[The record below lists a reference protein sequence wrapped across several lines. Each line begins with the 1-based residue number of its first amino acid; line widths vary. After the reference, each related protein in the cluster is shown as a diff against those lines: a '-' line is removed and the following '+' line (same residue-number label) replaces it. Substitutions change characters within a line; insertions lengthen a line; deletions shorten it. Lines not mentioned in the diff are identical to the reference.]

1 MAFLSPNKQK
11 IRWTMKKERMMT
23 NRWIWLLGCLYFS
36 MRIASGTV
44 PDEST
49 DLNVYL
55 DESSVVLITGAAGFL
70 GSELALALWK
80 TYRVAKIIAIDSMDR
95 GFGEHENH
103 RSESDLALFEFKRQ
117 RMFRLM
123 QSIPNLYFY
132 RVDFRPS
139 IPEYF
144 DSSEVPVLHAIF
156 QEHGY
161 HNITHVVHLADQ
173 TTTTTTHPQ
182 VIPRTRG
189 QEKAGMMES
198 LLEQFVLIQKTTTDA
213 NNKQPPLPRFV
224 YASSGDVYSSTAPPP
239 FSEDRPLTTPH
250 SVRGTSKLI
259 DEMLALAYYEKY
271 HIPSIALRVFE
282 VYGPW
287 GLPGS
292 RLFEAA
298 EAVVTA
304 TSNGE
309 EEDRSIHDETN
320 PQVAEEDEY
329 EDDFIFIDDAVDA
342 IMAAMQLG
350 TTQAISINVGSGK
363 SNSYTQVSNILRK
376 LAHLSPLPEQDP
388 RQEQRRIRYANLER
402 AQTFL
407 GFTPRVDLETGL
419 EILLAWHFDRAF
431 PYATSNH
438 VPVRAQCSKYDT
450 DCLRGTPVFPC
461 ASECATSDF
470 CKESLWDDV
479 LTLTR
484 AMTDTCENQVVL
496 YTVALDPDVDHLP
509 NAFVRFS
516 TQSIA
521 FVPGKHCNIAFVNVD
536 SPLYTQFGKPDPVDG
551 ILKHGYWSLVPV
563 VLTQY
568 SISKIKLWS
577 LLPKLSP
584 GQFFGDNIQK
594 AIYCDPDIIFDS
606 IPRLLE
612 ESNMQPA
619 HPTVQGSTVL
629 LIGKKEMDVIAQ
641 QQPQR
646 PSRTPTPHPDLV
658 QETAYRTI
666 RMAVIEHMAGD
677 GFAQKIDSSFMVHDL
692 TRNPDDNNHENDN
705 DDGRLFRCDVFGE
718 VLQWGVDTD
727 RAALEFILGL
737 HDMWSRVMV
746 RKTGMEPWWI
756 GEDVSTVAGAQRGGV
771 LGGGGGGQTTTR
783 RRLQE
788 IPRKN
793 NPLSKKEPAVDSA
806 TIEMTTKNAASLGQN
821 NLQNHR
827 RLLKDEEKDGKAGV
841 IIQDPDSDDEED
853 TDAEEQNGV
862 LDNQRTVADE
872 HNGFGVVVQ
881 EAFEAVFGYGKK
893 QERFD
898 RPQEGALEEGEEG
911 EDKEADDFVV
921 EDDKTPRGDT
931 DDANGRGNFLDVD
944 PTDPSSYDVWMG
956 VLSSTDVRYFA
967 RIVSMKAVGAYR
979 VTQEIDSQLQEL

>member
-1 MAFLSPNKQK
+1 
-11 IRWTMKKERMMT
+11 MT
-23 NRWIWLLGCLYFS
+23 NRFQCGWCGLRRGRLPRHLHPLSLQWWWWLVLVLVVVS
-36 MRIASGTV
+36 SAAAATTSS
-44 PDEST
+44 ST
-49 DLNVYL
+49 TTGEEEEENDSNVYL

-80 TYRVAKIIAIDSMDR
+80 TYRVQKIIAIDSMDR
-95 GFGEHENH
+95 GFGEHEHH

-117 RMFRLM
+117 RMFRLL
-123 QSIPNLYFY
+123 QSIPNIYFY

-173 TTTTTTHPQ
+173 IHHQQQQQQ
-182 VIPRTRG
+182 VIPRTKG

-198 LLEQFVLIQKTTTDA
+198 LFEQFVLIQKTSSP
-213 NNKQPPLPRFV
+213 NNKTPLPRLV
-224 YASSGDVYSSTAPPP
+224 YASSGDVYSSSSTSNGPP
-239 FSEDRPLTTPH
+239 FSEDVPLTTPH

-259 DEMLALAYYEKY
+259 DEMLALAYYEQY
-271 HIPSIALRVFE
+271 RIPSIALRFFS

-298 EAVVTA
+298 EAIVTA
-304 TSNGE
+304 TSNSDTNNNNNEHDEQE
-309 EEDRSIHDETN
+309 EEQPPPADT
-320 PQVAEEDEY
+320 Y
-329 EDDFIFIDDAVDA
+329 EDDLIFIDDAVDA

-350 TTQAISINVGSGK
+350 TSQAIAINVGSGQPT
-363 SNSYTQVSNILRK
+363 SYTQVSDILRN
-376 LAHLSPLPEQDP
+376 LAHLSPRKQ
-388 RQEQRRIRYANLER
+388 QEQQHRRSRYANIER
-402 AQTFL
+402 AQSLL

-419 EILLAWHFDRAF
+419 ETLLAWHFERAF

-438 VPVRAQCSKYDT
+438 VPVRTQCSKYDA

-461 ASECATSDF
+461 ASECATADF

-484 AMTDTCENQVVL
+484 AMTATCETQVAL
-496 YTVALDPDVDHLP
+496 YTVALQPDVDHLP
-509 NAFVRFS
+509 NAFVRLS

-536 SPLYTQFGKPDPVDG
+536 SPLYTQYGKPDPVDG

-563 VLTQY
+563 ALTQY
-568 SISKIKLWS
+568 SMSKIKLWS

-594 AIYCDPDIIFDS
+594 AIYCDPDITFDS

-629 LIGKKEMDVIAQ
+629 LIGKKEVDVIAQ

-692 TRNPDDNNHENDN
+692 THNPDDTNHDNDN

-718 VLQWGVDTD
+718 VVQWGVDTD

-756 GEDVSTVAGAQRGGV
+756 GEDVSTVPGAQRGGF
-771 LGGGGGGQTTTR
+771 LNGGGQHTVTSHHR
-783 RRLQE
+783 RRLKE
-788 IPRKN
+788 IP
-793 NPLSKKEPAVDSA
+793 PMDDPVPKEPASN
-806 TIEMTTKNAASLGQN
+806 THTTETTGQN
-821 NLQNHR
+821 HHR
-827 RLLKDEEKDGKAGV
+827 RLLEEEVKDEKDGA

-862 LDNQRTVADE
+862 LDNQHAAVDE

-898 RPQEGALEEGEEG
+898 RPDEGAVE
-911 EDKEADDFVV
+911 EDKDADDFVV
-921 EDDKTPRGDT
+921 EDDKTPRGET
-931 DDANGRGNFLDVD
+931 DDANGRGHVPDVD

-967 RIVSMKAVGAYR
+967 RIVSMEAVGAYR
-979 VTQEIDSQLQEL
+979 ITQEMDAQLREL